1 MDNNK
6 CFFLCILRGENRAK
20 RQNNNLIT
28 SGSLVFHCLSL
39 SLPSFPTP
47 HLLIQVINRSIMVKK
62 ELGKQNLHEKWIMLS
77 INYIFQQ
84 IRRTKQKQIV
94 FFFFQTMNN
103 CTGSQRALP
112 QVQGQLH
119 GNLARSFPNSIH
131 KTSLDHLIQAP
142 SKEHKARST
151 RSRCP
156 EIPVSSF
163 AWS

>member
-1 MDNNK
+1 VCTHFHTYIHTYIHTYTYIYIYIYFHLESFTLNHTQKVDCNMRK
-6 CFFLCILRGENRAK
+6 LWIIISVFFLCILRGENRAK

-84 IRRTKQKQIV
+84 IRRTK
-94 FFFFQTMNN
+94 
-103 CTGSQRALP
+103 
-112 QVQGQLH
+112 
-119 GNLARSFPNSIH
+119 
-131 KTSLDHLIQAP
+131 
-142 SKEHKARST
+142 
-151 RSRCP
+151 
-156 EIPVSSF
+156 
-163 AWS
+163 